1 MSTPSR
7 SGCGPWTVS
16 WIEIRSPV
24 ALSMTATLSIEPAPR
39 ILDVTEPT
47 ARIARYDVT
56 RGNLISTLRAPKP
69 GDTRLA
75 ADGTD
80 VLQGLAP
87 ILAGNR
93 NRLET
98 EGSTKGSIRTAR
110 SKRSKSV

>member
-1 MSTPSR
+1 
-7 SGCGPWTVS
+7 
-16 WIEIRSPV
+16 
-24 ALSMTATLSIEPAPR
+24 MTATLSIEPAPR

-80 VLQGLAP
+80 VLLGLAP